1 MEYFK
6 QFTNRP
12 SNPGIICGGVVLT
25 IQNQVE
31 SIQSMLNRAQQ
42 GFPIER
48 RNVRY
53 GEDENPD
60 IRIDDLTDYDSL
72 THEFE
77 YLKKKSEIQVVDDKE
92 EKKDVET
99 KKKED

>member
-1 MEYFK
+1 MDYFK

-12 SNPGIICGGVVLT
+12 SNPGIHCGGVVLT

-48 RNVRY
+48 KNVRY
-53 GEDENPD
+53 GDDENPD
-60 IRIDDLTDYDSL
+60 IRIDDLTDYDNL

-77 YLKKKSEIQVVDDKE
+77 YLKKKSETEVNKQKE
-92 EKKDVET
+92 ERKTVET
-99 KKKED
+99 EKKEE

>member
-1 MEYFK
+1 MDYFK
-6 QFTNRP
+6 QFTKRP
-12 SNPGIICGGVVLT
+12 GNPGILCGGVVLT

-31 SIQSMLNRAQQ
+31 SIQSMLERAQQ

-48 RNVRY
+48 KNVRY

-60 IRIDDLTDYDSL
+60 IRIDDLTDYDKL

-77 YLKKKSEIQVVDDKE
+77 YLKKRSETEPVRKVE
-92 EKKDVET
+92 EKKET
-99 KKKED
+99 EIEKKED